1 MKKFVALAALLIG
14 GVYFVQHSTA
24 PPSPPAPP
32 SPHTVET
39 TALPW
44 LQLRQ
49 GVKAYTGDN
58 GGGDDFLTVCPTA
71 ALYKKWSSSPNAVVP
86 QCNDKARGVP
96 VTIGSDE
103 VTPERDV
110 SGQVMAGMYTVFIK
124 ADDGSWSGWTGSL
137 GGLQPRIPPN
147 TKVVVRP
154 LARSGT
160 KSLFP
165 NKTSAKYEITLYS
178 GAILQ
183 ILVQKPHTGRLYAQ
197 VTGNSPDVGKKG
209 WIWPAGLSVSEG
221 NSPLLFAPPPK

>member
-103 VTPERDV
+103 IIPERDV
-110 SGQVMAGMYTVFIK
+110 TDQVMAGMYTVFIK
-124 ADDGSWSGWTGSL
+124 ADDGSWFGWTGSF
-137 GGLQPRIPPN
+137 GLQPRILPN
-147 TKVVVRP
+147 TKVVVRLP
-154 LARSGT
+154 ARSGT
-160 KSLFP
+160 MSLFP
-165 NKTSAKYEITLYS
+165 NKTSTKGEIILHP
-178 GAILQ
+178 GATLQ
-183 ILVQKPHTGRLYAQ
+183 ILAQEPRTGRLYAQ
-197 VTGNSPDVGKKG
+197 VTSNSPDIGKKG
-209 WIWPAGLSVSEG
+209 WIWPLGLHVSEG
-221 NSPLLFAPPPK
+221 DSPLLFAPPPK

>member
-24 PPSPPAPP
+24 PPSPPASP

-103 VTPERDV
+103 ISPERDV
-110 SGQVMAGMYTVFIK
+110 TDQVYGWNVHRIHQSRRWIMVWL
-124 ADDGSWSGWTGSL
+124 DGFVWTATSHPSQHE
-137 GGLQPRIPPN
+137 GG
-147 TKVVVRP
+147 
-154 LARSGT
+154 
-160 KSLFP
+160 
-165 NKTSAKYEITLYS
+165 
-178 GAILQ
+178 GA
-183 ILVQKPHTGRLYAQ
+183 
-197 VTGNSPDVGKKG
+197 
-209 WIWPAGLSVSEG
+209 PAC
-221 NSPLLFAPPPK
+221 